1 MCLRFQLPKKKK
13 KKILDK
19 IDRKGMTVHKVVEVH
34 EDKYF
39 PVYNSGVPYKEGINE
54 AKQVSIYSPSG
65 LFRYMSGFHLF
76 KTKAAAK
83 RLCKGLNGASLG
95 SGLSEYYY
103 KVVTCTIKKSWIIE
117 IGQEY
122 GVDGRKVNRFK
133 LETVIVAK
141 KAIFPDK
148 KKRSLKCV

>member
-1 MCLRFQLPKKKK
+1 MCLRFQLPKEKKD
-13 KKILDK
+13 KILDK
-19 IDRKGMTVHKVVEVH
+19 IDRKGMTVHKVVSVH
-34 EDKYF
+34 GDKYL
-39 PVYNSGVPYKEGINE
+39 PVYSTGVPYKEGLNE
-54 AKQVSIYSPSG
+54 AKQISIYSPTG

-83 RLCKGLNGASLG
+83 RLCKGLNGVSLG

-103 KVVTCTIKKSWIIE
+103 KVITCTIKKSWIIE
-117 IGQEY
+117 IGKEY
-122 GVDGRKVNRFK
+122 GRDEGAVNRFK